1 MLDLTLSFI
10 ISLEEQKCKYM
21 TNASTG
27 QSLTKNRAIVQ
38 EYPKNLA
45 LSPLDQGGQDTL
57 GYETDLWVGVV
68 SEGFMEEQGLELAFE
83 EQTNG

>member
-21 TNASTG
+21 TNESTG

-38 EYPKNLA
+38 EDPKNPA
-45 LSPLDQGGQDTL
+45 LSPLDQGGQNTL

-68 SEGFMEEQGLELAFE
+68 SEGFMEEQGLELDFE
-83 EQTNG
+83 EQMNG